1 MVIELL
7 KHSHFLTI
15 FEVRIANTEWQL
27 STLKRRTKN
36 LTLIYAKDVFLSHS
50 ETKNYSNFLKENK
63 TASDASS
70 RLFLHLKGSSLFL
83 FLSISYKILI
93 TTDLGY
99 ALTWIQI
106 FYFLGFLD
114 PTVRRYIQE
123 SDVWKIKSQELGPYL
138 GVIL

>member
-1 MVIELL
+1 MSEAGYQVEWQIS
-7 KHSHFLTI
+7 KI
-15 FEVRIANTEWQL
+15 EVRIPNE
-27 STLKRRTKN
+27 LKRRTKN
-36 LTLIYAKDVFLSHS
+36 LTLIYGKDVFLFHS